1 MLFTANT
8 KADEDS
14 ISISDINDKVLD
26 EKLGD
31 KDAAQLREDVELV
44 DGVHGKL
51 DVANYLAGKVA
62 PVFFGSAINN
72 FGVKEML
79 DTFIH
84 VCPLPPG
91 AARHLREVNV
101 EEEKMSGFVFK
112 IHANLDPKHRDQDCL
127 LFRVCSGRFER
138 NKYFIMSGW
147 TKTYTLVIPTPF
159 MARDKSI
166 IEDAYAGMWSVI

>member
-1 MLFTANT
+1 MEKSLLLFTANT

-44 DGVHGKL
+44 DGVHGQL

-72 FGVKEML
+72 FG
-79 DTFIH
+79 
-84 VCPLPPG
+84 
-91 AARHLREVNV
+91 
-101 EEEKMSGFVFK
+101 
-112 IHANLDPKHRDQDCL
+112 
-127 LFRVCSGRFER
+127 
-138 NKYFIMSGW
+138 
-147 TKTYTLVIPTPF
+147 
-159 MARDKSI
+159 
-166 IEDAYAGMWSVI
+166 